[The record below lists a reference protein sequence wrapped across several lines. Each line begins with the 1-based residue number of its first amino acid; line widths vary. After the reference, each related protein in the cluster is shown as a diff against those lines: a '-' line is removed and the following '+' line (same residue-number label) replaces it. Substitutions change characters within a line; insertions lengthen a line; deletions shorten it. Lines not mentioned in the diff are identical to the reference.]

1 MEIKMYEEFMKLAII
16 EAEKALLLKE
26 VPVGAVIV
34 KNGVVI
40 AKGHNLRETLRNAT
54 SHAEVIAINEACT
67 KLNGWRLFG
76 CDMYVTLEPCPMCA
90 GALVNAR
97 VDKIIYGAADHKR
110 GACGSIYNIG
120 HDERLNHRLE
130 VVGGVC
136 EKECVALLQNF
147 FVEKRKA
154 LKKKSSYST

>member
-1 MEIKMYEEFMKLAII
+1 MHEKFMKIAIG
-16 EAEKALLLKE
+16 EAKKAFLLDE

-34 KNGVVI
+34 KDGKVI

-54 SHAEVIAINEACT
+54 AHAEIVAINDACT

-97 VDKIIYGAADHKR
+97 IDKVIYGAEDIKR
-110 GACGSIYNIG
+110 GACSSIYNITE
-120 HDERLNHRLE
+120 DERLNHRLE
-130 VVGGVC
+130 VIGGVC
-136 EKECVALLQNF
+136 EEECRKLMQDFFLL
-147 FVEKRKA
+147 KRR
-154 LKKKSSYST
+154 KSSSD

>member
-1 MEIKMYEEFMKLAII
+1 MHDEFMELAIL
-16 EAEKALLLKE
+16 EARKALLLKE

-34 KNGVVI
+34 KDGIVI
-40 AKGHNLRETLRNAT
+40 ARGHNLRETLRKAT
-54 SHAEVIAINEACT
+54 SHAEIIAIDEACT

-97 VDKIIYGAADHKR
+97 IDRIIYGATDYKR

-130 VVGGVC
+130 IVGGVM
-136 EKECVALLQNF
+136 EEECLELLKNF
-147 FVEKRKA
+147 FVEKRKDI
-154 LKKKSSYST
+154 KKKK